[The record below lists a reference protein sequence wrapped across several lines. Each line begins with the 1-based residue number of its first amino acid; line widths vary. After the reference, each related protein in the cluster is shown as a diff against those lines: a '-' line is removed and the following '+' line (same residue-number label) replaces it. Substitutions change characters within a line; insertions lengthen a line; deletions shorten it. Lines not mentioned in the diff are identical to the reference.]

1 MRKKYIFI
9 MLITLF
15 LMLISV
21 MGTVSAASYTISEV
35 EQLST
40 GIKSYTESH
49 GNVPGYVDISSKN
62 STTPS
67 FLKTLAKTTVQLN
80 SGSTAPVTISSVAKA
95 PSPSGSATGT
105 LYKSEYVTVAN
116 NLNSFINTNNRAPNF
131 MSSSIGNIR
140 YESLVYTYS
149 KVVDFY
155 RYNDRL
161 PNYVTVS
168 NVAGIDSTGV
178 VIDNVAPTVSNNL
191 ASGSY
196 NTIKTVTLT
205 ATDHVDPNPKVYY
218 STNGGSTWSYK
229 TKTVTL
235 TFGQGVTT
243 LKYYGKDATGN
254 TGSTQTRTYTIST
267 AAPPIVISID
277 PANNA
282 VNVPVNKVI
291 KVTFNEP
298 IKAGSLWI
306 ELKNNGGT
314 SIPITKSIS
323 GSILTIKPINSLA
336 GGRYTLTLHTGSITD
351 LENNPLALCG
361 FRFNVTN
368 TVQNVNTGTTYPSIQ
383 AAVNAA
389 SAHNTIQVGTG
400 IYTENIV
407 IFKALNLKAA
417 AGANVIIQA
426 LDPAY
431 ATIGIDSGGNGTKIT
446 GFTLQGAT
454 NSTGIL
460 LYYAKNCNIT
470 GNTIM
475 NNENGI
481 FAYYSNN
488 SSISE
493 NYISHNSV
501 GIFTYCSNNNTI
513 SKTDVEN
520 NDDGIFLYNSNNNT
534 ISENNAEN
542 NNNGICI
549 DTSNK
554 NIISRNKAINNALK
568 GILVDNS
575 NNTNI
580 IGNTATDNIQVGIF
594 LSYSN
599 STLISGN
606 DVKNNGINGTI
617 YGGIIIGYSNN
628 TIISGNNATNNTENG
643 ILLYKSEDNTI
654 SGNNATKNTVGINL
668 QNASNNTISM
678 NKAVENIRNGILLL
692 YSSNSSILENTISNN
707 LDAGVYLDNSDSN
720 EITENIITNNHKGI
734 YLYFSPATVNFNR
747 ITGNNVGGLVNA
759 YSNPVNATNNWWGT
773 NTPTVSSSSI
783 SDICILGGN
792 VIYNPWIVLTVNSV
806 YFRDGI
812 FNVTADLTHNNQGT
826 NLLPLGHIPDGIT
839 VNFITDYGTIGA
851 IANTIN
857 GKAISQLNSTTN
869 GIANVTVSLDN
880 QIVSTTISLY
890 KIFNTVTQKGFA
902 SIQAAIDDP
911 STSDGD
917 VIEIRSGTYR
927 ENVVINKN
935 LTIRALTG
943 GNVTLQALN
952 SSNSIITIN
961 PGLTVT
967 IYNITFKNG
976 DTSNGGAIYNSG
988 NLTVSGSTFTG
999 THATNGGAIYN
1010 RGNLTVFSST
1020 FTNNTATN
1028 GGAIYN
1034 YGGNASI
1041 NFNRIVG
1048 NSANGIYNVNNGTIN
1063 ATNNWWG
1070 TNTPIYST
1078 SSLPYADILNQNGT
1092 VNYNPWL
1099 VLNVNTNPVNT
1110 IGNSTVTADLTHNSN
1125 NEDTSSG
1132 GHIPDNI
1139 PVNFTT
1145 NLGTITSTAYTRNGK
1160 ATLTF
1165 NPGTITLG
1173 TANITATLDGMSV
1186 QTNIT
1191 IDAIAPT
1198 VNASLV
1204 GGLYNDTQHVNLTAS
1219 DNLDLNPVIYYT
1231 TDGSTPTVSSA
1242 IYTSPVTLTTTT
1254 TLKFIA
1260 VDFTGNQSPIGTEHY
1275 IFTLIG
1281 NLNTGMGYSSI
1292 QSAIDDPLTVD
1303 DNVIVV
1309 TNGTY
1314 TENIVVNKNLIL
1326 RPYDGNV
1333 IIQAANP
1340 NNPVITVNSSGSG
1353 SMILGFTLTGANGT
1367 SSSGIYLNQASNC
1380 TIMENIL
1387 CNNCYGMLLF
1397 NSINNIVCNNNLTS
1411 NLMGGIQLNS
1421 SNNNTIYSNNITN
1434 NSGNGIYIN
1443 NSENTLIMAN
1453 IIQNN
1458 LMNGVELNNSN
1469 NSTIYENTIVDNH
1482 QNGIKVISSSADVNF
1497 NIITGNTH
1505 YGLYNIGNGTVNAT
1519 TNWWGRN
1526 NPVVSSSIGSDIYI
1540 AGGSVTHD
1548 PWLVLNLTGSTIT
1561 VTHDSTSDSDVT
1573 ADLTHNSQGDDT
1585 SSSGTIPDG
1594 LPVNFTTTLG
1604 TINGTGT
1611 TRSGKAKVTLTSNT
1625 SDGATTVTATLNNQI
1640 VSKAFHKSF
1649 SSIQAAVSDP
1659 LTVDGDVILVTNGTY
1674 TENIVVNKTLT
1685 IISEGNVT
1693 VQALNSSNPVF
1704 NINSG
1709 GSGSIIHG
1717 FTVTGGSIGISLN
1730 SAYGCTVSG
1739 NNASYN
1745 AYHGIWLS
1753 GSNNNKIY
1761 GNNVFESC
1769 YGIFLTNSSNNILSQ
1784 NNLRSIMEYP
1794 DSTGVHID
1802 TSQNNSISDNNI
1814 TDNDQGIF
1822 LSNSQNNFV
1831 SGNVITDNNTGMR
1844 VCNSDIHIYGNN
1856 IYNGIYLYDSSG
1868 DIHFNSIIGHGLSNI
1883 GNGTVNATNNWWGS
1897 NSVTY
1902 ISSPNWP
1909 STPRNIWNQNG
1920 TVIYDP
1926 WLVLTVTPTSYKVS
1940 DGKIY
1945 EATITADLNHNSD
1958 GEYLSTLIYL
1968 PDGIPVNFTTDNG
1981 TITNTSTTVKGEAS
1995 STLVLDPNLQ
2005 SGLTNVTAVV
2015 DGQSVSTAVDRSAN
2029 AKIYIISTAIDLF
2042 TGQPLSLYYELPSN
2056 ESVSWVSV
2064 LWKSKSS
2071 NFGTFQN
2078 EVNLIVNGVVVL
2090 NRTVSNLNYLNNKD
2104 LYSEK
2109 VWYNVNFLNW
2119 LFSESTTSKMAL
2131 QSIID
2136 QNQLQDLT
2144 GSELEAAI
2152 LNIIKE
2158 RNGFT
2163 DSEMYMI
2170 ANYRYFTDDIATY
2183 IEYPGDAAKKITV
2196 EDPDSGE
2203 LISLE
2208 FGGNPISRVSPMI
2221 YANGGYYHTYG
2232 DPLNPT
2238 SFIYRDAGYE
2248 GVRSF
2253 AFVTTKV
2260 TDEILRYWLDQENK
2274 TDSNGNLLY
2283 PDGPMRAA
2291 YGTFLSS
2298 LLMIK
2303 SHDMVADQAAAEFN
2317 VTWTRTT
2324 PIVVSVFDDA
2334 YSTVLTLECDHR
2346 FGMEVIGDQQN
2357 IVAFR
2362 YACSAAINPIEHWV
2376 MQTLFPGDGG
2386 TSITIGLGKIILNG
2400 ELIDIFISNGY
2411 MVMKSENNTLFLVI
2425 DPVTGIV
2432 RDVMITDIPMSG
2444 AYCFSDLQTE
2454 WGVDHGND
2462 LLENPPDWM
2471 DYTIFAGLA
2480 IGSVFTA
2487 AETAGMGATILA
2499 LASNPVGWVI
2509 GFAIVDAYLIWN
2521 YPDIAVPANLKA
2533 IPFFG
2538 QLLALY
2544 SLQSIIRGQG
2554 EPLTPGRL
2562 EQSFLEGANLLIS
2575 ISENDYGELYDLLNQ
2590 KKEQASIYG
2599 PLLNKQLDD
2608 YKKSQ
2613 AALPP
2618 PKGDKAEFLK
2628 NLYNKAVDLINEG
2641 LSDVYAGNYVKGIM
2655 KISLGTGGI
2664 YYWGSY
2670 ILIDLVPEEAW
2681 HQIINESNN

>member
-80 SGSTAPVTISSVAKA
+80 SGSTAPVTINSVAKA

-277 PANNA
+277 PANNT

-351 LENNPLALCG
+351 LEDNPLALCG

-368 TVQNVNTGTTYPSIQ
+368 TVQNVNTGTTYPNIQ

-501 GIFTYCSNNNTI
+501 GIFTYC
-513 SKTDVEN
+513 
-520 NDDGIFLYNSNNNT
+520 SNNNT

-759 YSNPVNATNNWWGT
+759 YSNPVNAINNWWGT

-927 ENVVINKN
+927 ENVVINKS
-935 LTIRALTG
+935 LTIRALSG

-967 IYNITFKNG
+967 IYNITFKNS
-976 DTSNGGAIYNSG
+976 DTTNGGALHNRG

-999 THATNGGAIYN
+999 NHATNGGAIYN

-1048 NSANGIYNVNNGTIN
+1048 NSAYGLYNAGSGTVNV
-1063 ATNNWWG
+1063 TNNWWG

-1099 VLNVNTNPVNT
+1099 VLNVSANPVNT
-1110 IGNSTVTADLTHNSN
+1110 SGNSTVTADLTHNSN

-1132 GHIPDNI
+1132 GHVPDNI

-1160 ATLTF
+1160 AILTF
-1165 NPGTITLG
+1165 NPGTITSG
-1173 TANITATLDGMSV
+1173 TANITAILDGLSV
-1186 QTNIT
+1186 QMNIT

-1198 VNASLV
+1198 VNAGLV
-1204 GGLYNDTQHVNLTAS
+1204 GGLYNGTQQVNLTAS
-1219 DNLDLNPVIYYT
+1219 DNFDLNPVIYYT

-1242 IYTSPVTLTTTT
+1242 IYTGPITITTTT
-1254 TLKFIA
+1254 TLKFMA
-1260 VDFTGNQSPIGTEHY
+1260 VDFTGNGSPVGAEYY
-1275 IFTLIG
+1275 IFSPVG

-1292 QSAIDDPLTVD
+1292 QSVIDDSLTVD
-1303 DNVIVV
+1303 GNVIVV

-1314 TENIVVNKNLIL
+1314 TENIVVNKTLTI

-1333 IIQAANP
+1333 TIQAANP
-1340 NNPVITVNSSGSG
+1340 NNPVITVNSSGNG

-1380 TIMENIL
+1380 TITENNL
-1387 CNNCYGMLLF
+1387 TNNYYGLLLF
-1397 NSINNIVCNNNLTS
+1397 NSIDNIVGNNNLTS
-1411 NLMGGIQLNS
+1411 NLMGGIQLNN
-1421 SNNNTIYSNNITN
+1421 SNNTTIYSNTITN
-1434 NSGNGIYIN
+1434 NSGNGIHVN
-1443 NSENTLIMAN
+1443 NSGNTLIMAN

-1482 QNGIKVISSSADVNF
+1482 QSGVMITSSSADVNF
-1497 NIITGNTH
+1497 NIITGNTLH
-1505 YGLYNIGNGTVNAT
+1505 GLYSLGNGTVNAT
-1519 TNWWGRN
+1519 NNWWGRN
-1526 NPVVSSSIGSDIYI
+1526 NPLVSSSSESDIYI
-1540 AGGSVTHD
+1540 AGGTVTYD
-1548 PWLVLNLTGSTIT
+1548 PWLVLNLTGYTIT
-1561 VTHDSTSDSDVT
+1561 VTHNSTSDSDIT

-1585 SSSGTIPDG
+1585 SSSGTIPNG

-1604 TINGTGT
+1604 TINSTGT

-1659 LTVDGDVILVTNGTY
+1659 LTVDGDVIVVGNGTY

-1745 AYHGIWLS
+1745 ANHGIWLS
-1753 GSNNNKIY
+1753 GSNNNTIY

-1769 YGIFLTNSSNNILSQ
+1769 YGIFFTNSSNNILSQ

-1802 TSQNNSISDNNI
+1802 TSQNNSISDNYI
-1814 TDNDQGIF
+1814 TDNENGIF
-1822 LSNSQNNFV
+1822 LLNSQNNFV
-1831 SGNVITDNNTGMR
+1831 SGNVITDNNTGIS

-1868 DIHFNSIIGHGLSNI
+1868 DIHFNSIIGHGLSNK

-1902 ISSPNWP
+1902 ISSPNRP

-1940 DGKIY
+1940 DGNVY
-1945 EATITADLNHNSD
+1945 EATITADFNHNSD

-2029 AKIYIISTAIDLF
+2029 AKIYIISTAIDLS
-2042 TGQPLSLYYELPSN
+2042 TGQPLSLYYELPLN

-2064 LWKSKSS
+2064 LWKSTSS

-2090 NRTVSNLNYLNNKD
+2090 NRTVSNLNYLNNKN

-2131 QSIID
+2131 QSIIN
-2136 QNQLQDLT
+2136 QNPQLQNLT
-2144 GSELEAAI
+2144 GSELETGI

-2163 DSEMYMI
+2163 DDEMYVI
-2170 ANYRYFTDDIATY
+2170 ANYRYFTDDIITY
-2183 IEYPGDAAKKITV
+2183 IEYPGDARKDILY
-2196 EDPDSGE
+2196 EDPISGE
-2203 LISLE
+2203 LVNLN
-2208 FGGNPISRVSPMI
+2208 FGGNPIYRTSTMI
-2221 YANGGYYHTYG
+2221 YANGGYWHVQSPG
-2232 DPLNPT
+2232 DSSSL
-2238 SFIYRDAGYE
+2238 IYKDEGYD

-2253 AFVTTKV
+2253 AIVTEKV
-2260 TDEILRYWLDQENK
+2260 TDEILKYWLDEK
-2274 TDSNGNLLY
+2274 DKKDEEGTLAYGE
-2283 PDGPMRAA
+2283 GPMKAA
-2291 YGTFLSS
+2291 YGTFLEA
-2298 LLMIK
+2298 LLVIYC
-2303 SHDMVADQAAAEFN
+2303 HDMVADAAASKYN
-2317 VTWTRTT
+2317 VTWSRTT
-2324 PIVVSVFDDA
+2324 PVVVSVCDDA
-2334 YSTVLTLECDHR
+2334 TSTYITGEMSHR
-2346 FGMEVIGDQQN
+2346 MGMDVVGDPDN
-2357 IVAFR
+2357 VRAFR
-2362 YACSAAINPIEHWV
+2362 YACSSAFSPIEYWV
-2376 MQTLFPGDGG
+2376 GAALFPVYDVNG
-2386 TSITIGLGKIILNG
+2386 TRIYDNSSFLGTVTMGMGYLLLSG
-2400 ELIDIFISNGY
+2400 SPVEIFESNGY
-2411 MVMKSENNTLFLVI
+2411 IFIRVVGDNNNMLVI
-2425 DPVTGIV
+2425 DPETGIV
-2432 RDVMITDIPMSG
+2432 RDICVGGGVSG
-2444 AYCFSDLQTE
+2444 SYCYGDQQTE
-2454 WGVDHGND
+2454 LGHG
-2462 LLENPPDWM
+2462 
-2471 DYTIFAGLA
+2471 
-2480 IGSVFTA
+2480 
-2487 AETAGMGATILA
+2487 
-2499 LASNPVGWVI
+2499 
-2509 GFAIVDAYLIWN
+2509 
-2521 YPDIAVPANLKA
+2521 
-2533 IPFFG
+2533 FG
-2538 QLLALY
+2538 Q
-2544 SLQSIIRGQG
+2544 
-2554 EPLTPGRL
+2554 
-2562 EQSFLEGANLLIS
+2562 NLID
-2575 ISENDYGELYDLLNQ
+2575 NRDMLNNTN
-2590 KKEQASIYG
+2590 G
-2599 PLLNKQLDD
+2599 T
-2608 YKKSQ
+2608 
-2613 AALPP
+2613 
-2618 PKGDKAEFLK
+2618 
-2628 NLYNKAVDLINEG
+2628 
-2641 LSDVYAGNYVKGIM
+2641 
-2655 KISLGTGGI
+2655 GTGGS
-2664 YYWGSY
+2664 GQN
-2670 ILIDLVPEEAW
+2670 EENDDA
-2681 HQIINESNN
+2681 QD